1 MIPYSKHNKYLFY
14 ASAFIVKEKCSMF
27 MEDSLQDL
35 SQGEVWEEEVKE

>member
-35 SQGEVWEEEVKE
+35 SQGEV